1 MAYHEER
8 PWRETQRTYRA
19 RPRAA
24 LGGVLAVG
32 IVIALALIELRAAVI
47 FLGLAVVTI
56 LILLIG
62 KWVGNHDR
70 EK

>member
-1 MAYHEER
+1 MSR
-8 PWRETQRTYRA
+8 GTPRETHRTHPA

-24 LGGVLAVG
+24 LGGVSAVG
-32 IVIALALIELRAAVI
+32 IVIVLAVIELRAAVI

-62 KWVGNHDR
+62 KWVGNHD
-70 EK
+70 

>member
-8 PWRETQRTYRA
+8 PWRETHRTHRA
-19 RPRAA
+19 QPRAA
-24 LGGVLAVG
+24 LGGVFALG
-32 IVIALALIELRAAVI
+32 IVIVLALIELRAAVI

-62 KWVGNHDR
+62 KWVGKHDR